1 MRRRIT
7 ALLWFALVALLA
19 AACGGG
25 SSSETTGATGGTGGG
40 GASGSISVMAVWTGA
55 EQAAFK
61 AVIDGFTSKNPDA
74 TINYTSAGDQLPTQL
89 STAVQG
95 GNPPDIAAL
104 PQPGL
109 MSDFAKKNALQP
121 LDFAA
126 SDISDNFGQSV
137 TDLGTVDGKLYG
149 FLFKAANKSLVWYNV
164 KAYQDAGVTPADDW
178 DAWLKNGDTL
188 AASGVAPYSIGG
200 ADGWTLT
207 DLFENIYLRT
217 AGPDKYD
224 QLATHQIPWTD
235 QSVKDAL
242 TKMADVIGDSGNIAG
257 GTEGA
262 LQTDFPT
269 SVTQVFS
276 DPPKAAQVMEG
287 DFVGG
292 VITDSTKAEPKT
304 GFDVFPFP
312 SIDGSPQVVVGGG
325 DTVVMFKDSPLAEA
339 FVKYLASPEAAEIWA
354 AKGGF
359 ATLNKN
365 VDTSVYPDDITKT
378 TAGALST
385 AETFRFD
392 LSDLQP
398 AEFGGTVGQGLFK
411 LFQDFLKNPKD
422 VDGIASQMEAAAK
435 KAYG

>member
-1 MRRRIT
+1 MSRRIT
-7 ALLWFALVALLA
+7 AFVWFAVVALLA

-25 SSSETTGATGGTGGG
+25 GGGETTGATGGTGG

-74 TINYTSAGDQLPTQL
+74 NVTYTSAGDQLPTQL

-121 LDFAA
+121 LDFAKT
-126 SDISDNFGQSV
+126 DIEDNFGTSV
-137 TDLGTVDGKLYG
+137 IDLGTVDGTLYG

-178 DAWLKNGDTL
+178 DTWLKNGDTL
-188 AASGVAPYSIGG
+188 AASGVPPYSIGG

-207 DLFENIYLRT
+207 DLFENIYLRQ

-242 TKMADVIGDSGNIAG
+242 KTMADVIGDSDKIAG

-269 SVTQVFS
+269 SVTQVFA

-287 DFVGG
+287 DFVAG

-312 SIDGSPQVVVGGG
+312 SINGSPNVVVGGG
-325 DTVVMFKDSPLAEA
+325 DTIVMFKDSPVAEA
-339 FVKYLASPEAAEIWA
+339 FVKYLTTPEAAEIWA

-365 VDTSVYPDDITKT
+365 VDASVYPDDITRE
-378 TAGALST
+378 TASLADV
-385 AETFRFD
+385 ETFRFD

-411 LFQDFLKNPKD
+411 EFQDFLQNPSNI
-422 VDGIASQMEAAAK
+422 DGVTKAMETSAK
-435 KAYG
+435 KAYGD